1 MNILRHFT
9 NDIPCFIYEELI
21 ILFVAVLNFINL
33 NKQNEFNSI
42 YAIIINYFFDYSVDE
57 ESYAANYVIFL
68 NSFAVLS
75 NEKIDKVIISNV
87 SDNT

>member
-1 MNILRHFT
+1 VNILRHFT

-57 ESYAANYVIFL
+57 ESYAVDNVFFL
-68 NSFAVLS
+68 NSFTVLS
-75 NEKIDKVIISNV
+75 IQKLNKVII
-87 SDNT
+87 